1 MRKLTSCEK
10 NTLSAM
16 RDNVI
21 LPHTGLSASSH
32 AALMHENSTPGWWE
46 IFIGLGRAL
55 DTRWFFIICINV
67 LGGCYGSTGPS
78 SIDPAIGKP
87 YATSFP
93 MINIF
98 DMVKAQYALLDH
110 LGIGKLYASV
120 GSSMGVMQLD
130 GCSLDGAS
138 VKLSVLMELPIAAH
152 QVLP

>member
-1 MRKLTSCEK
+1 VQ
-10 NTLSAM
+10 
-16 RDNVI
+16 DNVI

-32 AALMHENSTPGWWE
+32 AASTHENPAPGWWE

-55 DTRWFFIICINV
+55 DTRRFFIICTNV

-93 MINIF
+93 VINIF

-130 GCSLDGAS
+130 GCSPGGAS
-138 VKLSVLMELPIAAH
+138 VKLSALVELPVAAH
-152 QVLP
+152 QVSP